1 MFIGQMKG
9 NTDVWQTTA
18 SVLQLQRR
26 GRSQCIVSTTSCID
40 NNREFTQRRLGR
52 LRKRRLKSEF
62 ALPQI

>member
-1 MFIGQMKG
+1 MFIAQMRG

-40 NNREFTQRRLGR
+40 NNREFTQGRRGR
-52 LRKRRLKSEF
+52 LPKRRLKSEF

>member
-1 MFIGQMKG
+1 MFIGQMRG

-40 NNREFTQRRLGR
+40 NNREFTQRRRGR